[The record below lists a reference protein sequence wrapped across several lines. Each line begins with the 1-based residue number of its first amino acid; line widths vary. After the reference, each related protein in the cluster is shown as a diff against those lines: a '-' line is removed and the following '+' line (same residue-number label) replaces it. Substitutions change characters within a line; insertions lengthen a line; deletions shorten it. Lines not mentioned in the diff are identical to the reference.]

1 MPNSTITPSDT
12 RSVTVVGAAAVSA
25 DSGARGELRD
35 TGGMTPYDAI
45 VSKRDLR
52 VYTDQPIPGDV
63 MHRILQAGRMAG
75 SAKNMEANRLIVV
88 TDQAVQDALAAAGDF
103 ASWIGSS
110 TAIVGFAAP
119 TEQLRLFDVGRQAQ
133 NMMIAAHAEGVG
145 SCPVTLG
152 HADVARA
159 AVGLPDDWAMPM
171 VITLGYPVADHPDSP
186 LKRPRV
192 AVAELVRHD
201 RWS

>member
-1 MPNSTITPSDT
+1 
-12 RSVTVVGAAAVSA
+12 
-25 DSGARGELRD
+25 
-35 TGGMTPYDAI
+35 MTPYEAI
-45 VSKRDLR
+45 VNKRDLR
-52 VYTDQPIPGDV
+52 VYTDEPIPDDV

-88 TDQAVQDALAAAGDF
+88 TDQAVQDALAQAGDF

-110 TAIVGFAAP
+110 AAIVGFAVP
-119 TEQLRLFDVGRQAQ
+119 NEQLRLFDIGRQAQ

-152 HADVARA
+152 HPEVARA
-159 AVGLPDDWAMPM
+159 AVGLPDDWVMPM
-171 VITLGYPVADHPDSP
+171 VITLGYPVTDHPDSP

-192 AVAELVRHD
+192 ALDELVRYD